1 VPPEAPPPPDLALLL
16 EKTSRTFALSI
27 PLLPEPTRNQ
37 VTVAYLLFRIADT
50 FEDAAQWPRERR
62 IRALHQFAE
71 MLDGEADPA
80 APRSAAAVEER
91 ARAWAAALPSEHQG
105 YLELLAATPFVLRR
119 FLDLEPEA
127 RRIVGHHTVR
137 TAHGMARFVA
147 RTDEAGDLTLAGED
161 DLVDYCYVVAGSV
174 GEMLTDLF
182 VLHREALA
190 ADALYLRAR
199 APLFGEALQLV
210 NILKDSDADA
220 REGRRFLPAGL
231 DRATVFRRARRDLE
245 AASEY
250 VLRLQQ
256 AQLRRGADRGLVAF
270 TALPVRLAW
279 ATLDKV
285 EAEGPGSKI
294 GRPEVHRIAA
304 ELERALED
312 GTPAVPLPPQP
323 ASRAARILGSPA

>member
-1 VPPEAPPPPDLALLL
+1 MSATDAVPDLDLLL

-27 PLLPEPTRNQ
+27 PLLPEPTRSQ

-62 IRALHQFAE
+62 IRALHQLAD
-71 MLDGEADPA
+71 MLDGEAA
-80 APRSAAAVEER
+80 ADAVEAR
-91 ARAWAAALPSEHQG
+91 ARAWADALPSEHAG

-119 FLDLEPEA
+119 FLALEPEA
-127 RRIVGHHTVR
+127 RRIVGLHTVR
-137 TAHGMARFVA
+137 TARGMAHFVE
-147 RTDEAGDLTLAGED
+147 RTDDAGHLALADEA
-161 DLVDYCYVVAGSV
+161 DLVDYCYVVAGIV

-182 VLHREALA
+182 LLHRGALA
-190 ADALYLRAR
+190 GDAAYLRQRAAR
-199 APLFGEALQLV
+199 FGEALQLV

-220 REGRRFLPAGL
+220 REGRRFLPPQV
-231 DRATVFRRARRDLE
+231 DRAHVFRRARRDLG

-250 VLRLQQ
+250 VLCLQE

-294 GRPEVHRIAA
+294 GRDEVHRIAA
-304 ELERALED
+304 ELERALEE
-312 GTPAVPLPPQP
+312 GTPAVPAPQP
-323 ASRAARILGSPA
+323 ASAAPRILASPA